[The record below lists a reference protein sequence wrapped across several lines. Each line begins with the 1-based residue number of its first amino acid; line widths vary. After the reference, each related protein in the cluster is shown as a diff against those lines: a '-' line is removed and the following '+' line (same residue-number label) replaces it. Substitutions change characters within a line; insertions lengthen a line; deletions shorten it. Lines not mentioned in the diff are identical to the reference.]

1 MPLPYFFSQN
11 INESNPDLD
20 EETSRHIIQVLR
32 MQQGEHL
39 MLTDGNG
46 NTAEA
51 EITAAHKKHCGLHI
65 TKRNFTEQRTP
76 RLTIAISLIKNA
88 SRFEWFVEKATELGT
103 AEIIPLL
110 CERTERQ
117 KFRHDRFL
125 GICKSAML
133 QSMQCWLPNLHEPQH
148 FKTVIASAIHA
159 QKFIAHCAPEEK
171 KELKEEIDSTAISRI
186 ILIGPEGD
194 FTSTE
199 ISFATQNGFVP
210 VALGPTR
217 LRTETAGVYA
227 ATVLQSK

>member
-88 SRFEWFVEKATELGT
+88 SRFEWFVEKATELFT
-103 AEIIPLL
+103 A
-110 CERTERQ
+110 
-117 KFRHDRFL
+117 
-125 GICKSAML
+125 
-133 QSMQCWLPNLHEPQH
+133 
-148 FKTVIASAIHA
+148 
-159 QKFIAHCAPEEK
+159 
-171 KELKEEIDSTAISRI
+171 
-186 ILIGPEGD
+186 
-194 FTSTE
+194 
-199 ISFATQNGFVP
+199 
-210 VALGPTR
+210 
-217 LRTETAGVYA
+217 
-227 ATVLQSK
+227 